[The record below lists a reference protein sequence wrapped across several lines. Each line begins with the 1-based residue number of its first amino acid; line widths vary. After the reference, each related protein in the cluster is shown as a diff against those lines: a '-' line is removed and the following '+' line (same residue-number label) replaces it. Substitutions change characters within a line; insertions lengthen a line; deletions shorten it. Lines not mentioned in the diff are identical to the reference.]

1 MFNSQLLLKTTTY
14 IVCKEPIL
22 IMTNNTVDTI
32 VDTY

>member
-14 IVCKEPIL
+14 IVCKEPI